1 MRFAQ
6 TPVRAAGAI
15 ATAIAALFAL
25 AGCATYAPLPLP
37 KSDDLAAAATVH
49 APPPLDM
56 NAVATLAVLNNPDL
70 RAARAKMHVAAA
82 QAFAAGILP
91 DPQVNASADH
101 PTDRVNSP
109 SDPRYPEYDAYG
121 FGLGLDLRALLT
133 YPSSRTAA
141 KAAYDQAQEDLLWQ
155 EWQTVAAARV
165 LFVAQAIGADR
176 SAFLA
181 PEAQLLA
188 RAAAHSQAAFGEGNV
203 SLEQV
208 SADQA
213 ALAAIQG
220 QEGAAQRN
228 LLAAEH
234 GMRALLGLK
243 PDVAV
248 PLAPL
253 TAPPIPDRA
262 AVTAAAARLPR
273 VRPDLRA
280 LQHGYR
286 SQEAQV
292 RIAVL
297 SQFPNVVVGFTRA
310 RDFSNVHSI
319 GGAVSLTLPLFDRGR
334 GQIAIQRATRAQLR
348 AEYQARLDQAS
359 SDIWQLWSDMQELR
373 GELEG
378 LDRRLPPLQKSVDN
392 ARRAYAD
399 GNFPAANYLA
409 LVNAYLAAQSSRFDV
424 LQSLWTD
431 SIALAALTGTQIEPT
446 VIDRPDRKP
455 L

>member
-1 MRFAQ
+1 
-6 TPVRAAGAI
+6 VR
-15 ATAIAALFAL
+15 
-25 AGCATYAPLPLP
+25 
-37 KSDDLAAAATVH
+37 V
-49 APPPLDM
+49 
-56 NAVATLAVLNNPDL
+56 
-70 RAARAKMHVAAA
+70 
-82 QAFAAGILP
+82 
-91 DPQVNASADH
+91 
-101 PTDRVNSP
+101 
-109 SDPRYPEYDAYG
+109 
-121 FGLGLDLRALLT
+121 
-133 YPSSRTAA
+133 
-141 KAAYDQAQEDLLWQ
+141 
-155 EWQTVAAARV
+155 
-165 LFVAQAIGADR
+165 
-176 SAFLA
+176 
-181 PEAQLLA
+181 
-188 RAAAHSQAAFGEGNV
+188 
-203 SLEQV
+203 
-208 SADQA
+208 
-213 ALAAIQG
+213 
-220 QEGAAQRN
+220 
-228 LLAAEH
+228 
-234 GMRALLGLK
+234 
-243 PDVAV
+243 
-248 PLAPL
+248 
-253 TAPPIPDRA
+253 
-262 AVTAAAARLPR
+262 
-273 VRPDLRA
+273 
-280 LQHGYR
+280 
-286 SQEAQV
+286 
-292 RIAVL
+292 AVL